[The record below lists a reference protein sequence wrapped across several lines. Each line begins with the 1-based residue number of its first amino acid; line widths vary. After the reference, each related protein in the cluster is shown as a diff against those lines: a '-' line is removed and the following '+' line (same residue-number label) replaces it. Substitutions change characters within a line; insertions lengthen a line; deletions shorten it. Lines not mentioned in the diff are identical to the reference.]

1 MKSVCSFVLALLLVV
16 AVPRA
21 LPAATEAPYE
31 LHVILSLT
39 GVAAFLGRSAQR
51 DFERIETYVNAHGG
65 IKGRPITF
73 VISDDQTSPQ
83 IAVQIANEII
93 ATGAPVFLGPQ
104 FTAPCL
110 AIAPLLKNGP
120 VMYCLAPTIHTTR
133 GAYIFSASTS
143 MQDDLSALL
152 RYFRLR
158 GWKRIGFITTTDAGG
173 QELERSLD
181 NALTFKEN
189 ADLVITGR
197 EHFNAQDIST
207 SAQLSRLKAAN
218 PQALIAWS
226 TGTPTGTLLRGI
238 RDVGIDLPIGAG
250 NGNMTYAQ
258 MKQYADI
265 MPRALYFPG
274 LAPLSH
280 GAVGKGPI
288 ADQQSIYFG
297 LFKDAGVKPDYSNN
311 LPWDAILVTV
321 DALRHLG
328 PSATSTQVRDYIMN
342 LHGWAGTQGMYDF
355 GDREQRG
362 IGLGAVVIDKWDV
375 ATQDFIAVSRLGGYP
390 K

>member
-1 MKSVCSFVLALLLVV
+1 
-16 AVPRA
+16 
-21 LPAATEAPYE
+21 
-31 LHVILSLT
+31 
-39 GVAAFLGRSAQR
+39 
-51 DFERIETYVNAHGG
+51 
-65 IKGRPITF
+65 
-73 VISDDQTSPQ
+73 
-83 IAVQIANEII
+83 
-93 ATGAPVFLGPQ
+93 
-104 FTAPCL
+104 
-110 AIAPLLKNGP
+110 
-120 VMYCLAPTIHTTR
+120 MYCLAPTIHPAR
-133 GAYIFSASTS
+133 GGYVFSASTS

-181 NALTFKEN
+181 NALGFREN
-189 ADLVITGR
+189 AGVTITGR
-197 EHFNAQDIST
+197 EHFNALDISAG
-207 SAQLSRLKAAN
+207 AQLLRLKATN
-218 PQALIAWS
+218 PQALIAWA

-238 RDVGIDLPIGAG
+238 HDAGIDVPIGAG

-265 MPRALYFPG
+265 LPQQLYFPG
-274 LAPLSH
+274 LAPLSR

-297 LFKDAGVKPDYSNN
+297 AFKAIGLRPDYSNT
-311 LPWDAILVTV
+311 LPWDAILVVV

-328 PSATSTQVRDYIMN
+328 PAATSTQIRDYIMN

-362 IGLGAVVIDKWDV
+362 IGLNAVVVDRWDV
-375 ATQDFIAVSRLGGYP
+375 ASDDFIAVSRPGGYP